1 MEREK
6 LGSRLGFILLSAG
19 CAIGIGNVWRFPYI
33 AGEYGGGAFVLF
45 YIIFLVAFGVPVMTM
60 EFAVGRASRQSAVRS
75 FHVLEKKGQKWHFH
89 GFVALAGNLLL
100 MMFYTTVAGWMLHYF
115 YLSATGRYMGMQPD
129 GVAEV
134 FGTMLGDWRVM
145 MFWMA
150 LVVVLGMGI
159 CAIGLQKGVERIT
172 KWMMGALIIIMVVLA
187 IHSISMSGGAE
198 GLAFYLIPDFGRMVE
213 HGVGATIVAAMNQAF
228 FTLSL
233 GIGAMAIFG
242 SYIDRTHSLLGEAV
256 RIAGLDTLVAITAG
270 LIIFPACFSF
280 GVSPDKGPSL
290 IFITLPNIFSN
301 MAGGRIWGSLFFL
314 FMSFAAFSTVLAVF
328 ENIMSMSMELFGFQ
342 RKTAAVINTI
352 LIFVLSMP
360 CVLGFNVWS
369 SFTPFGEG
377 TGVLDLEDFLVSNVI
392 LPFGSLIYLLFC
404 VSRFGWGFD
413 KFRNEANEGS
423 GMKIPNGLKHYLTW
437 VLPVVV
443 AFLFVQGLI
452 GFFS

>member
-1 MEREK
+1 
-6 LGSRLGFILLSAG
+6 
-19 CAIGIGNVWRFPYI
+19 
-33 AGEYGGGAFVLF
+33 
-45 YIIFLVAFGVPVMTM
+45 
-60 EFAVGRASRQSAVRS
+60 
-75 FHVLEKKGQKWHFH
+75 
-89 GFVALAGNLLL
+89 
-100 MMFYTTVAGWMLHYF
+100 
-115 YLSATGRYMGMQPD
+115 
-129 GVAEV
+129 
-134 FGTMLGDWRVM
+134 
-145 MFWMA
+145 
-150 LVVVLGMGI
+150 
-159 CAIGLQKGVERIT
+159 
-172 KWMMGALIIIMVVLA
+172 
-187 IHSISMSGGAE
+187 
-198 GLAFYLIPDFGRMVE
+198 
-213 HGVGATIVAAMNQAF
+213 
-228 FTLSL
+228 
-233 GIGAMAIFG
+233 
-242 SYIDRTHSLLGEAV
+242 
-256 RIAGLDTLVAITAG
+256 
-270 LIIFPACFSF
+270 
-280 GVSPDKGPSL
+280 
-290 IFITLPNIFSN
+290 
-301 MAGGRIWGSLFFL
+301 
-314 FMSFAAFSTVLAVF
+314 MSFAAFSTVLAVF